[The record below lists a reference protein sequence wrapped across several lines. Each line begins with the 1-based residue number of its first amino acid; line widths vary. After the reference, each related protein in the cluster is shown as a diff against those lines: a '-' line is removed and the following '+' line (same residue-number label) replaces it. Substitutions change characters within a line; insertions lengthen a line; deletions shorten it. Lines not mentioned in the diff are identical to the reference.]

1 MVDLRAWNDKL
12 IDRSQRIVME
22 TTGLDRG
29 AARAVID
36 AAEGSVKTAIVM
48 ARRGVSKGEA
58 ELLLA
63 QHEGR
68 LRTVVGDPPP
78 VRSR

>member
-1 MVDLRAWNDKL
+1 M
-12 IDRSQRIVME
+12 RSLEESVFLVLDVE

-48 ARRGVSKGEA
+48 ARRGVDRDEA
-58 ELLLA
+58 ERLLT
-63 QHEGR
+63 QHAGR
-68 LRTVVGDPPP
+68 LRVIVGDPPP
-78 VRSR
+78 VPSR